1 MYGNGGNVVFK
12 GGDAVLGGIGGTVLF
27 KGGIG
32 GAVLFNSSEGGF
44 GKPETPDGVAEN
56 GSPKAVKG

>member
-1 MYGNGGNVVFK
+1 MLCLR
-12 GGDAVLGGIGGTVLF
+12 GDAVL
-27 KGGIG
+27 GGIG

-56 GSPKAVKG
+56 GSPKAVMG

>member
-1 MYGNGGNVVFK
+1 MLCLR